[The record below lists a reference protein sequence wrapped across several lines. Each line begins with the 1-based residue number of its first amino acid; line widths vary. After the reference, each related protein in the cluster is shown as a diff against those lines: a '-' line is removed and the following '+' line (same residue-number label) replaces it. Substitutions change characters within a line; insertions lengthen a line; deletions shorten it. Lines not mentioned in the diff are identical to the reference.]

1 MARRFLSL
9 ADAKSVPSMVL
20 PQHSADKL
28 IFLGANAWAH
38 MLLNACMHACIGL
51 PVSNR
56 ECEALYCRRIQ
67 IEPSRPLHST

>member
-28 IFLGANAWAH
+28 IFLGVNAWAH
-38 MLLNACMHACIGL
+38 SC
-51 PVSNR
+51 S
-56 ECEALYCRRIQ
+56 
-67 IEPSRPLHST
+67 